1 MQFGRTI
8 AVVTAAV
15 LLATAAQGDDWPQ
28 WRGKNRDGVWRESGI
43 VEKLPEGQIPIKWRA
58 EIGSGYSGPTVAGGR
73 VYLMDRVT
81 EPSQQERVLCFDAK
95 NGKPVWSY
103 AYDAIYRIQYTAGP
117 RASVTIDE
125 GRAVALGA
133 MGHLHCF
140 DAASGSILWKKDLDE
155 DYQIRM
161 PIWGIAC
168 SPLVEKDL
176 VIVVAGGENAC
187 LVAFDKT
194 TGRERWKSLDDRAQ
208 YSSPIVVDQAGKRV
222 LVYWS
227 GDNVVGVNPQTGE
240 EYWKQPMKPVQMPIG
255 AATPVSDGSRVYVS
269 SFYDGSLMLGLREDK
284 PSAEEI
290 WRKRGRDEQHTDA
303 LHCMISTPVLDGDYI
318 YGVDSYGEL
327 RCLNAKTGER
337 IWESLE
343 ATPKARWSNI
353 HIVRHEPA
361 GASLG
366 ETRLRG
372 GRSDRYAM
380 FNERGDL
387 IFARLSPRGYEE
399 LSRAKLIEPTTVQLG
414 QRGGVCW
421 SHPAYA
427 DKHVFARNDKELVC
441 ASLAEE

>member
-1 MQFGRTI
+1 MQHGRTFL
-8 AVVTAAV
+8 AASI
-15 LLATAAQGDDWPQ
+15 LLSALATAAHGDDWPQ
-28 WRGKNRDGVWRESGI
+28 WRGKDRNGVWRESGI
-43 VEKLPEGQIPIKWRA
+43 VEKLPEGQMPIKWRVPL
-58 EIGSGYSGPTVAGGR
+58 GSGYSGPTVAGGR
-73 VYLMDRVT
+73 VYVMDRVT
-81 EPSQQERVLCFDAK
+81 EPGQQERVLCYDAK
-95 NGKPVWSY
+95 TGEPVWSH
-103 AYDAIYRIQYTAGP
+103 AYDALYRIQYTAGP
-117 RASVTIDE
+117 RASVTIDG
-125 GRAVALGA
+125 GRAYSLGA
-133 MGHLHCF
+133 MGHLFCF
-140 DAASGSILWKKDLDE
+140 DATKGSILWQKDLGQE
-155 DYQIRM
+155 YEIRM
-161 PIWGIAC
+161 PIWGISC

-194 TGRERWKSLDDRAQ
+194 TGEERWKSLDDRAQ
-208 YSSPIVVDQAGKRV
+208 YSSPIVVDQAGRRV

-240 EYWKQPMKPVQMPIG
+240 EYWKHPMKPVQMPIG
-255 AATPVSDGSRVYVS
+255 AATPVTDGRRVYVS

-284 PSAEEI
+284 PAVEEI

-303 LHCMISTPVLDGDYI
+303 LHCMISTPVLDGEHV

-353 HIVRHEPA
+353 HIVRHEPG
-361 GASLG
+361 GA
-366 ETRLRG
+366 RDR
-372 GRSDRYAM
+372 GRSDRYVM

-387 IFARLSPRGYEE
+387 TFARLTPNGYEE
-399 LSRAKLIEPTTVQLG
+399 LSRTKLIEPTTVQLG

-427 DKHVFARNDKELVC
+427 DKHVFARNDNELVC
-441 ASLAEE
+441 ASLAAE